1 MTYQPY
7 PTGGGSNQMASGERP
22 PQPATVRI
30 AVRLML
36 AGAVLALLSAVI
48 TLVLSSK
55 IKDAVTKAAQKANA
69 TNARAGKATLTAA
82 QIHTLA
88 NVTVLLLAVLGII
101 GVLLWL
107 WMAWANNKGS
117 NWARIVA
124 TVLFA
129 LNTISLL
136 FSLGRAS
143 LTVSFILLEWLVGLI
158 AIVLLWRKDTT
169 AYIGQRVR

>member
-7 PTGGGSNQMASGERP
+7 PTGGGSNQVSSGERP
-22 PQPATVRI
+22 PQPATVRT

-36 AGAVLALLSAVI
+36 AGAGLALLSTII
-48 TLVLSSK
+48 TLVYSSR
-55 IKDAVTKAAQKANA
+55 IKNAVMTAAQKANA
-69 TNARAGKATLTAA
+69 TNARAGKATLTTA
-82 QIHTLA
+82 QIHSLA
-88 NVTVLLLAVLGII
+88 NAYVVLLAVGGIV

-124 TVLFA
+124 SVLFG
-129 LNTISLL
+129 LNTILL
-136 FSLGRAS
+136 VLVAGRAS
-143 LTVSFILLEWLVGLI
+143 ISVIFFAVGWLVGLVT
-158 AIVLLWRKDTT
+158 IVLLWRRDTT